1 MITRAL
7 PLLLCL
13 TAAACGGKPPMT
25 LEQQLNDNAFNRTF
39 GLPTE
44 TPSPGAWKHPPQ
56 APPEQVEV
64 VPRRPRGALMWQ
76 PSSWEWTGKEFV
88 WVKGTYVPKV
98 PDVSFVRGHW
108 EPDVAPEY
116 FVWARGRWE

>member
-13 TAAACGGKPPMT
+13 AACAGPPPLT
-25 LEQQLNDNAFNRTF
+25 LEQQLNDNAFNRAF

-44 TPSPGAWKHPPQ
+44 TPSPGAWKHPPPV
-56 APPEQVEV
+56 PPDQVEV
-64 VPRRPRGALMWQ
+64 IPRRPRGALMWQ
-76 PSSWEWTGKEFV
+76 PSSWEWTGRDYV

-98 PDVSFVRGHW
+98 PDISFVRGHW
-108 EPDVAPEY
+108 EPDTAPEY
-116 FVWARGRWE
+116 FVWTRGGWQ